1 MDLAAEGDDI
11 TRNRDTGKL
20 ETRGL
25 TRAVMT
31 LSALAH
37 LQQARIKT
45 SLLIILGLLLAP
57 VIVLLYCLDRHQAPS
72 NKNVL
77 IHYTNKGSI

>member
-31 LSALAH
+31 ISALAH
-37 LQQARIKT
+37 LQQARIETTPSYYSRFVART
-45 SLLIILGLLLAP
+45 SYFVA
-57 VIVLLYCLDRHQAPS
+57 VLC
-72 NKNVL
+72 
-77 IHYTNKGSI
+77 G

>member
-31 LSALAH
+31 ISALAH
-37 LQQARIKT
+37 LQQARI
-45 SLLIILGLLLAP
+45 ILGLLLAP
-57 VIVLLYCLDRHQAPS
+57 LILLMYCLDRHQAPS

-77 IHYTNKGSI
+77 INYANKGSI

>member
-1 MDLAAEGDDI
+1 MDLAVPWRGDGDDII

-31 LSALAH
+31 ISALAH
-37 LQQARIKT
+37 LQRAWIKT
-45 SLLIILGLLLAP
+45 SPSYYSRVVDRTSYFVA
-57 VIVLLYCLDRHQAPS
+57 VYCVDRHQAT
-72 NKNVL
+72 KMF
-77 IHYTNKGSI
+77 

>member
-1 MDLAAEGDDI
+1 MDLAVPRRGDGDDII

-31 LSALAH
+31 ISALAH

-45 SLLIILGLLLAP
+45 TPSYYSRFVAP
-57 VIVLLYCLDRHQAPS
+57 TSYCVAVLF
-72 NKNVL
+72 
-77 IHYTNKGSI
+77 G

>member
-1 MDLAAEGDDI
+1 MELRRGDDI
-11 TRNRDTGKL
+11 ITRYRDTGKL

-31 LSALAH
+31 ISALAH

-45 SLLIILGLLLAP
+45 SHSYFSRFVARTSYYVAVLCGLSP
-57 VIVLLYCLDRHQAPS
+57 
-72 NKNVL
+72 NNENVL
-77 IHYTNKGSI
+77 INFAKRVV